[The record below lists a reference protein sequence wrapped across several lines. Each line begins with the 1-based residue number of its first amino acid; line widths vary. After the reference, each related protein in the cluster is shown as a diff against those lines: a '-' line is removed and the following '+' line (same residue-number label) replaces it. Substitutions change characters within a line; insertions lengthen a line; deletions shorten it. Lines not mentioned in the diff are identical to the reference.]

1 MAIYTTIDS
10 ARTDEMLSGITE
22 GVVEGR
28 RRGFAGKPV
37 VVCTMASANTAP
49 LHAGTEILPVYEF
62 PEQAARALAKAA
74 AYAEWRSA
82 PSGAFVSFTDMRVRE
97 ARNLCRDIAR
107 TRGESWLTT
116 QELHQ
121 LLHAADLQLA
131 PAVLAHSADEAAAL
145 ARVFGYPV
153 VAKLAS
159 PKAVHKTEVGGVR
172 LHLANEHAVRTA
184 YAELCATASNTLGGS
199 LEGILIQPMVTN
211 GTETLIGLSQDPMFG
226 PLVAFGLGGTQVE
239 LFRDV
244 GFRIAPLT
252 ERDADEMIHGVRGF
266 PLLQGYRNKPPADL
280 RALRDVLL
288 KVSYLGAQI
297 PELAELEFNPVMAL
311 PAGSRLPDSGR
322 EGEGESDSESVDDLS
337 EYLQPLRISE
347 RRVKRVSECQLSGI
361 ARQCRSH
368 LARDVHVPNAGIG
381 IGKAEG
387 ASRSGRPERPRAAEL
402 PAQARLHEA

>member
-1 MAIYTTIDS
+1 
-10 ARTDEMLSGITE
+10 
-22 GVVEGR
+22 
-28 RRGFAGKPV
+28 
-37 VVCTMASANTAP
+37 
-49 LHAGTEILPVYEF
+49 
-62 PEQAARALAKAA
+62 
-74 AYAEWRSA
+74 
-82 PSGAFVSFTDMRVRE
+82 
-97 ARNLCRDIAR
+97 
-107 TRGESWLTT
+107 
-116 QELHQ
+116 LHQ

-131 PAVLAHSADEAAAL
+131 PAVIAHSADEAVAL

-172 LHLANEHAVRTA
+172 LHLANDHAVRTA

-199 LEGILIQPMVTN
+199 LEGILIQPMVTS

-266 PLLQGYRNKPPADL
+266 ALLQGYRNKTPADL
-280 RALRDVLL
+280 RSLRDVLL

-311 PAGSRLPDSGR
+311 PAGQGCQI
-322 EGEGESDSESVDDLS
+322 VDV
-337 EYLQPLRISE
+337 RA
-347 RRVKRVSECQLSGI
+347 RVKSI
-361 ARQCRSH
+361 
-368 LARDVHVPNAGIG
+368 PN
-381 IGKAEG
+381 
-387 ASRSGRPERPRAAEL
+387 
-402 PAQARLHEA
+402 